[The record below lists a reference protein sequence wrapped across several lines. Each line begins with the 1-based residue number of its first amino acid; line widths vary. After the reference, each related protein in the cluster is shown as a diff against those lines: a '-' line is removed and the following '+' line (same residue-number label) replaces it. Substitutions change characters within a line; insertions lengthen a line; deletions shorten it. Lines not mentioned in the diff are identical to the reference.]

1 MHKFP
6 ALKKTFSPKLH
17 NHKNLRFYTLFF
29 SFFGATMPIN
39 IELYDN
45 LIKMSAGR
53 SSMKN
58 VIEYLKKN
66 KHFFLLLYA
75 FIYVPWFCYLEKTVT
90 TKFHIIHMT
99 LDEYIPFCE
108 YFIIPYYLW
117 FVYMGA
123 AIIYIAFTDGPTCWK
138 MGLFLITGM
147 TVFLFVSTVYPN
159 GHMLRPQ
166 EFARDNIFVDM
177 VKQLYA
183 TDTPTNLF
191 PSIHVYNSLGVHFAL
206 THCDRLKEKKW
217 IKVASFILMT
227 SIILSTMFLKQH
239 STFDVLTA
247 FGLAAFMYSVC
258 YGSIAENIDRRKAKK
273 ALQMNQI

>member
-1 MHKFP
+1 
-6 ALKKTFSPKLH
+6 
-17 NHKNLRFYTLFF
+17 
-29 SFFGATMPIN
+29 
-39 IELYDN
+39 
-45 LIKMSAGR
+45 
-53 SSMKN
+53 MKN
-58 VIEYLKKN
+58 VIGYLKKN

-75 FIYVPWFCYLEKTVT
+75 FIYVPWFCYLEKAVT

-123 AIIYIAFTDGPTCWK
+123 AIIYIAFTDGPTCQK

-159 GHMLRPQ
+159 GHLLRPH

-177 VKQLYA
+177 VKYLYA

-191 PSIHVYNSLGVHFAL
+191 PSIHVYNSLGVHFAI
-206 THCDRLKEKKW
+206 THCDRLKERKG
-217 IKVASFILMT
+217 IKTASFFLMV

-258 YGSIAENIDRRKAKK
+258 YGSIAESIERKKAKK
-273 ALQMNQI
+273 ALQINQI